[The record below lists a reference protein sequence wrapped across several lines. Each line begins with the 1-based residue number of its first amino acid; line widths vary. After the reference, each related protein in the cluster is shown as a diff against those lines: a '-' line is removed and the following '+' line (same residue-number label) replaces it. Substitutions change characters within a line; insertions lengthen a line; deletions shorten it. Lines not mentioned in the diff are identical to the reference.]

1 MNFNKLGYIN
11 MKKTS
16 TTILVLIFSS
26 LLAYSQD
33 NERLTRT
40 QIDNEKTVFFTR
52 QLGLTQEQA
61 PEFWRL
67 YNEFQREDAELRQKE
82 EELVERGMAGNLT
95 ESQYAQIQASIAAN
109 DKRKR
114 ELRENFNKQLEKVL
128 TPKQMIL
135 FCKANKEYRGMLL
148 QKLRPAKSAPRK

>member
-1 MNFNKLGYIN
+1 
-11 MKKTS
+11 
-16 TTILVLIFSS
+16 
-26 LLAYSQD
+26 
-33 NERLTRT
+33 
-40 QIDNEKTVFFTR
+40 
-52 QLGLTQEQA
+52 
-61 PEFWRL
+61 
-67 YNEFQREDAELRQKE
+67 
-82 EELVERGMAGNLT
+82 MAGNLT